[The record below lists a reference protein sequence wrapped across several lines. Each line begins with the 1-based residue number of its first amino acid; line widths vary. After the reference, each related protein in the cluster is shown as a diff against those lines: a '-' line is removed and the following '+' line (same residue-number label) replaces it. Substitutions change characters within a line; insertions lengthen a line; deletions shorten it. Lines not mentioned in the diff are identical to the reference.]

1 MGKQAKISSAAMGS
15 LDNKVSEKQ
24 KLIDKL
30 EKEMES
36 ASTPEQ
42 KQKIQKQI
50 KQLQDEQQQ
59 LQTQQTK
66 MAAAAMGALDDEA
79 LEKDKQINE
88 LEKELKAAA
97 TPEQRQKIQKQLKQL
112 QDE

>member
-1 MGKQAKISSAAMGS
+1 MKQLHEEQQQLQIKQAKMSSAAMGS

-30 EKEMES
+30 EKEMKS

-42 KQKIQKQI
+42 KQKIQKQM
-50 KQLQDEQQQ
+50 KQLQEEQQH
-59 LQTQQTK
+59 LQTQQAK

-88 LEKELKAAA
+88 L
-97 TPEQRQKIQKQLKQL
+97 
-112 QDE
+112 